1 MLEYGTPKE
10 VLGLN
15 NQMTLILQQLLQ
27 THPAPAYHRK
37 REIDVSFFDTNLNS
51 SVRVVRDNLGK
62 VTSKKSLL
70 EEEIVK
76 VMKESNTI
84 SVKRL
89 HKIWFEKCTILS
101 YTLRINY
108 RKHLRTIA
116 NYHTLCKRLK
126 TWRC

>member
-62 VTSKKSLL
+62 VTSKKILL
-70 EEEIVK
+70 EEEIGK
-76 VMKESNTI
+76 VFDFDVVLFECKITSNSAFQQI
-84 SVKRL
+84 YL
-89 HKIWFEKCTILS
+89 I
-101 YTLRINY
+101 TL
-108 RKHLRTIA
+108 
-116 NYHTLCKRLK
+116 
-126 TWRC
+126 